1 MASALLIVNSKSR
14 SGKSALEAAVDGL
27 RRAGIEPVHR
37 ECGSRDELSPLI
49 VAHGRDADMVVVGG
63 GDGTLNAAAAGIVQI
78 GKPMGILPTGTAND
92 LARTLEIPAELDGAI
107 AVVAAG
113 HKRRIDIGSVNDNLF
128 FNVASIGLSA
138 ALARELSPDLKRRF
152 GKLGYAVAALRVLS
166 RARPF
171 RVEIIGSGQRVR
183 SFSLQVAVGNGRYYG
198 GGNIV
203 STAADIE
210 DGVLDLYSLEFVR
223 AWRLLLMLWS
233 FRKGE
238 HVAHEDVRDLRG
250 ERFEIRTRRPKPVNA
265 DGELVTQTPAV
276 FQILPRAMEVFVP
289 KA

>member
-92 LARTLEIPAELDGAI
+92 LARTLSIPADLEAAI

-113 HKRRIDIGSVNDNLF
+113 RKRLIDIGSVNDNLF

-152 GKLGYAVAALRVLS
+152 GTFGYAVAALRVLS

-171 RVEIIGSGQRVR
+171 RVEIIGSGQRAR

-203 STAADIE
+203 SVAADIE

-250 ERFEIRTRRPKPVNA
+250 ETFEIRTRRPRPVNA
-265 DGELVTQTPAV
+265 DGELVTRTPAV
-276 FQILPRAMEVFVP
+276 FQILPRAIEVFVP
-289 KA
+289 EA